1 MMPLP
6 EFIGS
11 SALEEEAEYSVLYW
25 LLALV

>member
-11 SALEEEAEYSVLYW
+11 SALDEEAEHFVCYW